1 VARLT
6 LLGTMVAALTLALAA
21 GSAAGDTGP
30 SYVPGLERDVGV
42 STSTA
47 PTTGLAGDLALLS
60 SLVVN
65 RGGSTA
71 LVAFTDTVPDGL
83 TINSAAAGSGSCSTT
98 GQTVSCRILIA
109 PADSAPVNIVVTPT
123 AAGTYLN
130 RVSIVSSEGQRDPNP
145 GNDSASATL
154 TVAEAVAPPRA
165 PACTVPALKRMP
177 LRVARRVLRILL
189 CRPGKAKRVHSRGVK
204 KGLVIRTTPK
214 PGTYAAGKGVAL
226 LVSSGPKKAKAKR
239 HGPRPHRPSSRP

>member
-1 VARLT
+1 MARLT
-6 LLGTMVAALTLALAA
+6 LFGTIVAALALALAA
-21 GSAAGDTGP
+21 ASAAGDTGP
-30 SYVPGLERDVGV
+30 SYVPGLEGDVGV

-65 RGGSTA
+65 RGGSSA

-83 TINSAAAGSGSCSTT
+83 TINSAAAGSGRCSTT
-98 GQTVSCRILIA
+98 GQTVSCRILVA

-130 RVSIVSSEGQRDPNP
+130 KVAIVSTEDPNP

-177 LRVARRVLRILL
+177 LRVARRVLKILL
-189 CRPGKAKRVHSRGVK
+189 CRPGKAKRVHSRAVK
-204 KGLVIRTTPK
+204 KGQVIRTTPK

-226 LVSSGPKKAKAKR
+226 LVSSGPKQAKAKQKR
-239 HGPRPHRPSSRP
+239 HGPRPSRP